1 MGVRTST
8 LQHKHAHRHINTHLQ
23 VVLNFHVP
31 SAGLAWVTLVVAGL
45 DGARIVRSRTANKH
59 VVLALALLLV
69 ARKVCKCVL
78 GPAQVTAP
86 DTGANRVP
94 AQVKLVTQI
103 SSERG

>member
-8 LQHKHAHRHINTHLQ
+8 LHHKHAHRHINTHLQ

-45 DGARIVRSRTANKH
+45 DGARIVRSRAANKH
-59 VVLALALLLV
+59 VVLALALLV

-86 DTGANRVP
+86 DTGAYRVP